1 MSGLAVILVPAGI
14 IAALIYFRWARW
26 MAIAFV
32 VFTVWW
38 FAGRYQAWEATQP
51 AQHVVDD

>member
-14 IAALIYFRWARW
+14 IAALICFRWARW
-26 MAIAFV
+26 LAIAFV